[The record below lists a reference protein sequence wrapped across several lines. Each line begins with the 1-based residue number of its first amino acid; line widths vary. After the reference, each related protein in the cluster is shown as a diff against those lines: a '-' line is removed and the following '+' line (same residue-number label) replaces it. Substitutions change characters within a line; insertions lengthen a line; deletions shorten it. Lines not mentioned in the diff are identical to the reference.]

1 MTENLKDCY
10 RDSEKKAL
18 LLISTAVNLI
28 YRRLIS
34 WVICCLFARGICP
47 GKSKIE
53 AITKARWP
61 ETVPEMRSFLGL
73 VNFCARCISDL
84 AILSEPLRILIRH
97 NVKFF
102 WGQKQK
108 ESFRKLKEKL
118 TNEETLGYFDTVANL
133 QFVTDA
139 SFVGLEAVM
148 LQVQN
153 AENESPMQAVVLQ
166 MWRTQFANRKRKERK
181 RKLLA

>member
-1 MTENLKDCY
+1 M
-10 RDSEKKAL
+10 
-18 LLISTAVNLI
+18 
-28 YRRLIS
+28 
-34 WVICCLFARGICP
+34 
-47 GKSKIE
+47 
-53 AITKARWP
+53 
-61 ETVPEMRSFLGL
+61 
-73 VNFCARCISDL
+73 
-84 AILSEPLRILIRH
+84 
-97 NVKFF
+97 KFF
-102 WGQKQK
+102 WGQTQK

>member
-1 MTENLKDCY
+1 
-10 RDSEKKAL
+10 
-18 LLISTAVNLI
+18 
-28 YRRLIS
+28 
-34 WVICCLFARGICP
+34 
-47 GKSKIE
+47 
-53 AITKARWP
+53 
-61 ETVPEMRSFLGL
+61 MRSFLGL
-73 VNFCARCISDL
+73 VNFRARCISDL

-97 NVKFF
+97 NVNFF

>member
-1 MTENLKDCY
+1 M
-10 RDSEKKAL
+10 
-18 LLISTAVNLI
+18 
-28 YRRLIS
+28 
-34 WVICCLFARGICP
+34 
-47 GKSKIE
+47 
-53 AITKARWP
+53 
-61 ETVPEMRSFLGL
+61 
-73 VNFCARCISDL
+73 
-84 AILSEPLRILIRH
+84 
-97 NVKFF
+97 KFF

-139 SFVGLEAVM
+139 SFAGLEAVM